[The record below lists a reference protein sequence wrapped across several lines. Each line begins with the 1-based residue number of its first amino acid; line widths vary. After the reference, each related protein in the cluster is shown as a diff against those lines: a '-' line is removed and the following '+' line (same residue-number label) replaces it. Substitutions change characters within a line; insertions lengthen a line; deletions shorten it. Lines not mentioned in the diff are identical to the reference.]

1 MERYGTV
8 PKKFTKD
15 WWPYFWDYYKW
26 RVIGIALA
34 IVIIVVTCVQCA
46 TREKYDFHV
55 LYTGRM
61 TFSDNHVE
69 TIQNALNERIEDVD
83 GDGKTNIFFHQLKV
97 SGDAMNAEYD
107 YGISQRFDIEVMSGD
122 AALFFLSEEELNK
135 ILGAEMYDYAFVP
148 VADWA
153 QQPVPKSETVDQ
165 NGVPT
170 AVNLKNSPFLNA
182 IGFYTDDL
190 YMLVRIKVYG
200 DDEINQKRY
209 DAAVEAANIMIEG
222 M

>member
-46 TREKYDFHV
+46 TREKYDFHI

-83 GDGKTNIFFHQLKV
+83 GDGKTNISVKCEKKDCTGAFLCYNCVLRHFFPISEIANYYVNNSAICADSIELICYFPHRLC
-97 SGDAMNAEYD
+97 EY
-107 YGISQRFDIEVMSGD
+107 YHKPLE
-122 AALFFLSEEELNK
+122 NWK
-135 ILGAEMYDYAFVP
+135 
-148 VADWA
+148 
-153 QQPVPKSETVDQ
+153 KSW
-165 NGVPT
+165 
-170 AVNLKNSPFLNA
+170 
-182 IGFYTDDL
+182 
-190 YMLVRIKVYG
+190 
-200 DDEINQKRY
+200 
-209 DAAVEAANIMIEG
+209 
-222 M
+222 